1 MNWLFQLVRRSRA
14 LLFLAVATG
23 ILSGLCTAAS
33 VAVIHLGLSRR
44 GELDWLPWA
53 FLALLILVP
62 ASRVYSQYALLQLG
76 QRIVYDM
83 RTELSRRIL
92 ASPLARLE
100 EVGTHRLMMALTG
113 DIDVLTNALSLI
125 PTLAVNL
132 AVVVG
137 CMIYMSFL
145 TPMLF
150 GVTLVTLVVGAV
162 SYRLPMKKGGRL
174 FRRSRETQD
183 ELFAHFQGMTQG
195 TKELKLHSKRLTAFL
210 GQIDQTSEELR
221 DLNIQAQL
229 LFTAA
234 ATWGWWL
241 SFAVIGGILFLS
253 TGANVATLTG
263 FVLLLLYLRTP
274 LQQFLDSLPAFTR
287 GAISV
292 RRLQELDRELEG
304 HSERLGESGAAAS
317 PRWETLDLAGV
328 AHAYRGEKGDEGFQ
342 LGPVDLTF
350 RRGELVFLVGGNGSG
365 KTTFA
370 KILCGLY
377 RPEAG
382 EIRLDGKPVSAGD
395 VDIYRRLFSVVF
407 SDFYLF
413 EKLLGFAQADLDQRA
428 TSLLEHLQ
436 LKHKL
441 DVSKG
446 TFSTTALSRGQRKRL
461 ALLTAYIEDRS
472 FFIFDEWAADQ
483 DPVFKRIFYRELL
496 PELRRRGK
504 TVLAISHDDAYYDVA
519 DRILKLDYGRMV
531 SFHEPG
537 LVTSGGG
544 SST

>member
-14 LLFLAVATG
+14 LLFLAVASG
-23 ILSGLCTAAS
+23 VLSGLCTAAS

-44 GELDWLPWA
+44 GALDWLPWA
-53 FLALLILVP
+53 FLALLFLVP

-125 PTLAVNL
+125 PSLAVNL
-132 AVVVG
+132 AVVIG
-137 CMIYMSFL
+137 CLIYMSFL
-145 TPMLF
+145 TPLLF
-150 GVTLVTLVVGAV
+150 GVTLATLVIGAV

-210 GQIDQTSEELR
+210 GQIDQTSEDLR
-221 DLNIQAQL
+221 DFNIRAQL

-253 TGANVATLTG
+253 KGDVAMLTG

-292 RRLQELDRELEG
+292 RRLQELDKELQG
-304 HSERLGESGAAAS
+304 HSEQLGESGASAS
-317 PRWETLDLAGV
+317 PRWERLELAGV
-328 AHAYRGEKGDEGFQ
+328 THAYRGEKGDEGFQ
-342 LGPVDLTF
+342 LGPLDLTF

-377 RPEAG
+377 RPDSG
-382 EIRLDGKPVSAGD
+382 EVRLDGKAVKTAD
-395 VDIYRRLFSVVF
+395 IDIYRRLFSVVF

-413 EKLLGFAQADLDQRA
+413 DKLLGFAQADLDQRA
-428 TSLLEHLQ
+428 SALLEQLQ
-436 LKHKL
+436 LRHKL

-496 PELRRRGK
+496 PELRRQGK

-519 DRILKLDYGRMV
+519 DRILKLDYGQMV
-531 SFHEPG
+531 SFHSDG
-537 LVTSGGG
+537 ALVTSGGV

>member
-23 ILSGLCTAAS
+23 VLSGLCTAAS

-44 GELDWLPWA
+44 GTLDWLPWA
-53 FLALLILVP
+53 FLALLFLVP

-100 EVGTHRLMMALTG
+100 EVGTHRLMVALTG

-125 PTLAVNL
+125 PSLAVNL

-137 CMIYMSFL
+137 CLIYMSFL
-145 TPMLF
+145 TPLLF
-150 GVTLVTLVVGAV
+150 AVTLATLVIGAV

-210 GQIDQTSEELR
+210 GQIDQTSGDLR
-221 DLNIQAQL
+221 DLNIRAQL

-253 TGANVATLTG
+253 KGDVGMLTG

-304 HSERLGESGAAAS
+304 HSERLGESGASAS
-317 PRWETLDLAGV
+317 PRWETLELAGV
-328 AHAYRGEKGDEGFQ
+328 THAYRGEKEDEGFQ

-377 RPEAG
+377 RPDSG
-382 EIRLDGKPVSAGD
+382 EVRLDGKPVKAGD

-413 EKLLGFAQADLDQRA
+413 DKLLGFAQADLDQKA
-428 TSLLEHLQ
+428 ASLLEQLQ
-436 LKHKL
+436 LQHKL

-496 PELRRRGK
+496 PELRRQGK

-519 DRILKLDYGRMV
+519 DRVLKLDYGQMV
-531 SFHEPG
+531 SFQESG
-537 LVTSGGG
+537 LVPSGGG
-544 SST
+544 SGT